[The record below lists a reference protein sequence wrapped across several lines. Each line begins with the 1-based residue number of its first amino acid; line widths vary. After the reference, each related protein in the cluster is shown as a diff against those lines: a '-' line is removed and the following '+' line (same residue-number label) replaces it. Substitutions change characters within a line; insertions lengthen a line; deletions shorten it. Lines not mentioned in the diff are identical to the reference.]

1 MITFDTSEAHREA
14 LAAGTIDVMMV
25 QDSARMGYEAVR
37 SLTETLAGRP
47 AEKRI
52 DLPARMVTIGGIDF
66 PAKSLA
72 IIGAALVLLLLIVVL
87 VLVL

>member
-1 MITFDTSEAHREA
+1 
-14 LAAGTIDVMMV
+14 MV
-25 QDSARMGYEAVR
+25 ANCGVCGQVVR
-37 SLTETLAGRP
+37 SSSEQDCVLCGEAITSQLLVEPTVVI
-47 AEKRI
+47 RI
-52 DLPARMVTIGGIDF
+52 APPLPARMVTIGGIDF